1 MTDLYTRRRSIWC
14 YAWRQR
20 SLWAMSIP
28 GIVLCVTFS
37 YLPMWGILISF
48 KKYSLYSG
56 FFASRWVGLRYFQQF
71 FNDVFAVRVIINTF
85 LLSFYNLLF
94 SFPMP
99 IFLALLLNEMRL
111 PKFKKITQTITYLP
125 HFISTVI
132 IVGMLKTFFSASGII
147 NRIFDTNIN
156 FFMQPEWFRPLYIG
170 SGIWQGIGWGS
181 IIYLAAIAGIDPTLY
196 EAATIDGASRIH
208 KMRFITLPSIANT
221 IVVLLI
227 LNVGRM
233 MSVGFEKVYLMY
245 NETIYST
252 ADVLSTYVYRM
263 GLQGGNFGYGT
274 AVGLFNSIV
283 NLVLLFITNAVARKL
298 SDYSLW

>member
-1 MTDLYTRRRSIWC
+1 
-14 YAWRQR
+14 
-20 SLWAMSIP
+20 
-28 GIVLCVTFS
+28 
-37 YLPMWGILISF
+37 
-48 KKYSLYSG
+48 
-56 FFASRWVGLRYFQQF
+56 
-71 FNDVFAVRVIINTF
+71 
-85 LLSFYNLLF
+85 
-94 SFPMP
+94 
-99 IFLALLLNEMRL
+99 
-111 PKFKKITQTITYLP
+111 
-125 HFISTVI
+125 
-132 IVGMLKTFFSASGII
+132 MLKTFFSASGII

>member
-111 PKFKKITQTITYLP
+111 PKFKKNYANNNVFAAFHIDSYYCRHAKDI
-125 HFISTVI
+125 
-132 IVGMLKTFFSASGII
+132 FF
-147 NRIFDTNIN
+147 
-156 FFMQPEWFRPLYIG
+156 
-170 SGIWQGIGWGS
+170 GIWN
-181 IIYLAAIAGIDPTLY
+181 Y
-196 EAATIDGASRIH
+196 
-208 KMRFITLPSIANT
+208 K
-221 IVVLLI
+221 
-227 LNVGRM
+227 
-233 MSVGFEKVYLMY
+233 
-245 NETIYST
+245 
-252 ADVLSTYVYRM
+252 
-263 GLQGGNFGYGT
+263 
-274 AVGLFNSIV
+274 
-283 NLVLLFITNAVARKL
+283 
-298 SDYSLW
+298 SDF